1 MSSSEFLG
9 RERCAEADS
18 MFIDRW
24 SARALKNEPI
34 SSEQMEIILEAA
46 RWAPSAYNEQPWRFV
61 YSVTEQDRN
70 SFVSTLAEMNQK
82 WASNA
87 SVLLFIFA
95 KKTFSHNNTPNRWA
109 LFDCGSAWMSIAL
122 QARKLGL
129 YSHAMAG
136 FVPEKVYDV
145 TGVSPE
151 QYDIAVAVALGKR
164 GDVSQLPADLLEREK
179 PNGRKM
185 IKELIL

>member
-1 MSSSEFLG
+1 MSSSEFLV
-9 RERCAEADS
+9 RERCAEADA

-24 SARALKNEPI
+24 SPRALNNEPI

-70 SFVSTLAEMNQK
+70 LFVNTLVEMNQK

-95 KKTFSHNNTPNRWA
+95 KKTFSHNNAPNRWA
-109 LFDCGSAWMSIAL
+109 LFDCGSAWVSIAL

-136 FVPEKVYDV
+136 FVPEKVYEA

-151 QYDIAVAVALGKR
+151 DYDIAIAVALGKR
-164 GDVSQLPADLLEREK
+164 GDASELPADLLEREK

-185 IKELIL
+185 IKELML